1 MARNHF
7 QKYHSGEGP
16 IKRCLRCLIND
27 LKSQNDKLQDDLKYI
42 TETQNTQKNTLQNEI
57 EGLQDKVTHLED
69 ELKLA
74 RDRKEYYKSKYYNQ
88 KD

>member
-7 QKYHSGEGP
+7 QKYHSNEGP
-16 IKRCLRCLIND
+16 IKRCLRCLINE

-69 ELKLA
+69 ELRLA

>member
-42 TETQNTQKNTLQNEI
+42 TETQNTQKNTLQNKI

-69 ELKLA
+69 ELKWA

>member
-7 QKYHSGEGP
+7 QKYHSNEGP
-16 IKRCLRCLIND
+16 IKRCLRCLINE

-42 TETQNTQKNTLQNEI
+42 TETQTTQKNTLQNEN

-74 RDRKEYYKSKYYNQ
+74 RDRKEYYKGKYYNQ

>member
-42 TETQNTQKNTLQNEI
+42 TETQNTQKNTLQNKI
-57 EGLQDKVTHLED
+57 EGLQDKVTHVED

>member
-7 QKYHSGEGP
+7 QKYHSNEGP